1 VSQITVGRELIEAL
15 GELPVRQCFTVDALH
30 NQRETA
36 AAIMEANH
44 DYLMAVKEN
53 QPSLYK
59 AIEKRALSEPAC
71 SEITVQD
78 NSHGRQV
85 SRKVRVYEASAGL
98 QQKWRG

>member
-1 VSQITVGRELIEAL
+1 MYNHEQGGVLQLKLMKNKKVSQITVGRELIEVL

-59 AIEKRALSEPAC
+59 ATVKRALSMVRRGGFR
-71 SEITVQD
+71 TVPQA
-78 NSHGRQV
+78 RC
-85 SRKVRVYEASAGL
+85 L
-98 QQKWRG
+98 

>member
-1 VSQITVGRELIEAL
+1 VLYRINVSELIEAL

-59 AIEKRALSEPAC
+59 AIEKRALSMVRRGGFR
-71 SEITVQD
+71 TVPQA
-78 NSHGRQV
+78 RC
-85 SRKVRVYEASAGL
+85 L
-98 QQKWRG
+98 